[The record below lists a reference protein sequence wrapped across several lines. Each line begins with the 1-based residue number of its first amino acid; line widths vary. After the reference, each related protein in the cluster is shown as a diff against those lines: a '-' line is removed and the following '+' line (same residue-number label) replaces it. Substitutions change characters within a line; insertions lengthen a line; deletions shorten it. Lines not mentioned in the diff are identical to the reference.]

1 MNQGIG
7 VEQMEEKTYKL
18 VVLLDN
24 VVCRGGIRNAVKSLI
39 YQTPNTSIRDFL
51 SVFYKRITD
60 GLNA

>member
-1 MNQGIG
+1 
-7 VEQMEEKTYKL
+7 MEEKTYKL

-24 VVCRGGIRNAVKSLI
+24 VVCRGRIRKAVKSLI

-51 SVFYKRITD
+51 SVSFKRITD